1 MKKLISA
8 IVSIVCLISGI
19 AVAGDVR
26 GLIYD
31 KDVLVPGEAVNYN
44 LTLKQDQLTQIGVK
58 GDGDGDIDCWLY
70 DENNNLVKEDADST
84 DTCYLT
90 ANPIWTGRFVLRV
103 KNNGRAASIY
113 ELLVK

>member
-8 IVSIVCLISGI
+8 IISAVCLISSV

-26 GLIYD
+26 GVIYD
-31 KDVLVPGEAVNYN
+31 KDVLGAGDAVNYD
-44 LTLKQDQLTQIGVK
+44 LTLKKNEITEIGVR

-70 DENNNLVKEDADST
+70 DENNRLVAQDVDNT

-90 ANPIWTGRFVLRV
+90 ANPIWTGAFRLRV
-103 KNNGRAASIY
+103 KNNGTISSVY
-113 ELLVK
+113 ELAVK